1 MEQMQTVFSPSVEKA
16 AGGYV
21 AGTGKQLDA
30 AAKARPFSEY
40 MQSAA
45 EGGAAGELK
54 FSKHAA
60 KRLDDRNISLSES
73 QNRRLSEGV
82 ARAEEKGINDSLVM
96 VDHMAFIVNVP
107 SQTVVTALDQEEAQD
122 HIYTN
127 IDGAVI
133 A

>member
-1 MEQMQTVFSPSVEKA
+1 MEKLQTGFPISAEPVRENHPTGTDPS
-16 AGGYV
+16 GN
-21 AGTGKQLDA
+21 TGE
-30 AAKARPFSEY
+30 ARPFSEVL
-40 MQSAA
+40 QETAVGK
-45 EGGAAGELK
+45 EAGELK
-54 FSKHAA
+54 FSKHAV
-60 KRLDDRNISLSES
+60 KRLGDRNISLSES

-96 VDHMAFIVNVP
+96 LDSMAFIVNVP
-107 SQTVVTALDQEEAQD
+107 SQTVVTALDQKEAGD

>member
-1 MEQMQTVFSPSVEKA
+1 MEQMQTGFSPSLKVTQN
-16 AGGYV
+16 GYPV
-21 AGTGKQLDA
+21 AEGQSDPAEGT
-30 AAKARPFSEY
+30 RPFSTYLKEK
-40 MQSAA
+40 ADLRD
-45 EGGAAGELK
+45 AGELK

-96 VDHMAFIVNVP
+96 VDSMAFIVNVP
-107 SQTVVTALDQEEAQD
+107 SQTVVTALDQKEAGD